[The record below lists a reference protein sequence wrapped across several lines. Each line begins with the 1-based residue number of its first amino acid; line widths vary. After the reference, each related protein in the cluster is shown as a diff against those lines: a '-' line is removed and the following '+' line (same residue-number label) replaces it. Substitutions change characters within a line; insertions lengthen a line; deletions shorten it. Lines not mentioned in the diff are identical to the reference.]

1 MSIFGWLFLGHLVA
15 DWLLQSDWMA
25 IGKRTRLITWPGLI
39 HYGIYTLII
48 LTIIGVYTRG
58 STSLFTLCLIGLL
71 IFLSHWLLDASSLVV
86 RWMRLLGQRD
96 QLMMRI
102 VVDQIFHL
110 LVLVLIIVL
119 FL

>member
-39 HYGIYTLII
+39 HYGIYTLLI
-48 LTIIGVYTRG
+48 LAIIGFYTRG
-58 STSLFTLCLIGLL
+58 STPLLTLCLIGLL
-71 IFLSHWLLDASSLVV
+71 LFLSHWLLDASSLVV

-102 VVDQIFHL
+102 AVDQIFHL